1 MPVIRWERW
10 NVSRSDTYTI
20 IPIGDVHLG
29 HVACDERLLAA
40 TVKRIAEDPT
50 CYWVGLG
57 DYCEYVNRS
66 DKRYDPEQ
74 CADWVRAE
82 PRGRIAQVQTE
93 HITQA
98 LKPIADRCLG
108 LVEGNHERIVQQ
120 KYEWDPFYEIVK
132 ALKKEAGLGADQR
145 LGLGFTGW
153 LDLRYYQAPEPKRAG
168 LRRVLINLHHGFVG
182 GRLAGA
188 KALNMQRRLW
198 TTGCDLCLMG
208 HSHNTDVFR
217 QSVAELDRGGR
228 KVYPVRKGAFCGTFL
243 GAPVDTVPYY
253 EEQGYFPTPV
263 GTIEIE
269 LRPGA
274 HCVME
279 RVRITA

>member
-20 IPIGDVHLG
+20 IPVGDVHLG

-50 CYWVGLG
+50 CYWIGMG
-57 DYCEYVNRS
+57 DYCEYINRS
-66 DKRYDPEQ
+66 DKRYDPAQ

-93 HITQA
+93 RITAA
-98 LKPIADRCLG
+98 LKPIAHKCLA
-108 LVEGNHERIVQQ
+108 LLEGNHEAVIRN
-120 KYEWDPFYEIVK
+120 KYEWDPYYEIVQS
-132 ALKKEAGLGADQR
+132 LKREADLPADQR

-153 LDLRYYQAPEPKRAG
+153 LDLRYYAVSEPRRAAG
-168 LRRVLINLHHGFVG
+168 YRLLVNLHHGFVG

-217 QSVAELDRGGR
+217 QSVADLDRAGR

-253 EEQGYFPTPV
+253 EEKGYFPTPV
-263 GTIEIE
+263 GTIEIQ

-274 HCVME
+274 EQQMD